1 MDLVGEDSLKQF
13 AKKYSNARPA
23 LDRWL
28 KLTKAAQWKSFQD
41 VKTTFPLPTTSLKI
55 NTALTLEA
63 TTTGY

>member
-28 KLTKAAQWKSFQD
+28 KLTKLLSGSPSRTLKPP
-41 VKTTFPLPTTSLKI
+41 FPLPTTSLKI